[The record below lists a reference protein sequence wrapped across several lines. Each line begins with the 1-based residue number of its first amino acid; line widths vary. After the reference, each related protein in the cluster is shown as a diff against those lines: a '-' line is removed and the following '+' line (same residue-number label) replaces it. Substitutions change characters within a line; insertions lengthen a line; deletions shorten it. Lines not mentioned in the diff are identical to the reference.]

1 MTARAR
7 PVARLYR
14 GLIDAMQI
22 PEVGGKLEDLAVVL
36 VGNTPA
42 EFAALIPREIARM
55 LAVLDEL
62 GLKRF

>member
-1 MTARAR
+1 M
-7 PVARLYR
+7 
-14 GLIDAMQI
+14 DAMQT